1 MTTPGGDIG
10 EAAEPQTPAATVR
23 RGFDWIAILAW
34 CGAVV
39 LAVALAALPIL
50 VIRISPL
57 GAMLDDFRISVD
69 LPEPE
74 PEPELEKIQP
84 LPGRPPEVTSGRK
97 AREGS
102 AIVNPAWVVQSRPE
116 FPELAMTKGVE
127 SGRVELQCP
136 VSAEGII
143 ESCWILSETPAGV
156 GFGQAALTAAAHA
169 RLQPR
174 TVDGAPTA
182 GMVRFSTSF
191 RLR

>member
-1 MTTPGGDIG
+1 VTTPGGDIG
-10 EAAEPQTPAATVR
+10 EATEPQAPVTSAR
-23 RGFDWIAILAW
+23 RGFDWIALLAW
-34 CGAVV
+34 GAAIGF
-39 LAVALAALPIL
+39 AVALAALPVL
-50 VIRISPL
+50 LLKFTPL
-57 GAMLDDFRISVD
+57 GEVLDDFRISVD

-74 PEPELEKIQP
+74 PEIEKIQP

-97 AREGS
+97 AREGGV
-102 AIVNPAWVVQSRPE
+102 IVNPAWVVQSRPE

-156 GFGQAALTAAAHA
+156 GFGQAALTAAAQA